1 MKVLPVKAVYRKSDA
16 VISKIHIFSD
26 YTASQNT
33 IFNRAR
39 NDVVETSSVFL
50 VNLMLDPE
58 RSLFL
63 SQTCP
68 PSRAAQARRAGL
80 TEGPEKDLMVDA
92 PG

>member
-33 IFNRAR
+33 IFRAR

-68 PSRAAQARRAGL
+68 PSRAAQARRAGSSESSKL
-80 TEGPEKDLMVDA
+80 
-92 PG
+92 